1 MSDSFLIQALVFIGA
16 AIVFVPFAK
25 KLGMSSIIGYLLAG
39 IIIGPFGLGFVG
51 ENGQDIMH
59 AAEFGVVMMLFLIG
73 LELDPKA
80 FWEMRKSITGLGLSQ
95 MFFTTLLLFPFFLFL
110 QWNWQSAL
118 AVAMAFSMSSTA
130 IVLQTLKEKQLSR
143 SVSGQ
148 ASFSVLLFQD
158 IAVIPM
164 LAFLPLLAT
173 KVVMDAEGG
182 AHSSMLASYPA
193 WIQAFS
199 VVLAVGL
206 ILLAGRFMVVP
217 FLRYVSKSG
226 LRELL
231 TASSLFLVIGVSA
244 LMEAVGL
251 SPALGAF
258 LAGVVLATSEFKHEL
273 ESNIEPFKALLLGL
287 FFVSVGATIDFNQ
300 ITGDPGFIALLAGV
314 ALLVKFV
321 VLFVIGHLSK
331 MGRDQNLLFS
341 FGLCQV
347 GEFGF
352 VVLSF
357 SGQLEII
364 DPALNAQLMAVVAIT
379 MAVTPFLLLF
389 NDKWIL
395 PRVGLPGKV
404 TNKRKADVIDQQH
417 KVILAGFGHFGS
429 TIGRL
434 LRANGV
440 EATIIDN
447 DPDRV
452 SLLRNMGFN
461 VYYGDATRIELLKSA
476 GLEEAKLLIAA
487 IDSPDTN
494 HVLID
499 RVREHYPNLKI
510 MARAKNRN
518 DAYELLEMGLTN
530 IYRETLYTAVHLGV
544 DALTELGFR
553 KFTANRQGQKFIH
566 YDEMALAKLAAK
578 RHDMKEYILSVKD
591 EIEWQE
597 QLLQNDLMSHTGLS
611 DQTWDSEH
619 LREVVTKTTPTTGS

>member
-51 ENGQDIMH
+51 ANGQDIMH

-80 FWEMRKSITGLGLSQ
+80 FWEMRRSITGLGLSQ
-95 MFFTTLLLFPFFLFL
+95 MLFTTLLLFPFFLAL
-110 QWNWQSAL
+110 QWDWHTAL
-118 AVAMAFSMSSTA
+118 AVALAFSMSSTA

-143 SVSGQ
+143 SVAGQ

-164 LAFLPLLAT
+164 LAMLPLLAISSA
-173 KVVMDAEGG
+173 VPAESS
-182 AHSSMLASYPA
+182 AHGSLLESYPA
-193 WIQAFS
+193 WVQAVS

-206 ILLAGRFMVVP
+206 ILLAGRYLVVP

-231 TASSLFLVIGVSA
+231 TASSLFLVIAVST
-244 LMEAVGL
+244 LMQVVGL

-273 ESNIEPFKALLLGL
+273 ESNVEPFKALLLGL
-287 FFVSVGATIDFNQ
+287 FFVSVGSTIDFDQ
-300 ITGDPGFIALLAGV
+300 ITNDPGFIALLAGV
-314 ALLVKFV
+314 AMLVKFA
-321 VLFVIGHLSK
+321 VLFVIGRFSK
-331 MGRDQNLLFS
+331 MGRDQNMLFS

-357 SGQLEII
+357 AGQLEIV
-364 DPALNAQLMAVVAIT
+364 DPALKAKLMAVVAIT
-379 MAVTPFLLLF
+379 MAVTPFLLLI

-395 PRVGLPGKV
+395 PRFGLPGKAD
-404 TNKRKADVIDQQH
+404 NHRKADVIDQRH

-434 LRANGV
+434 LRANGI

-452 SLLRNMGFN
+452 ALLRKMGFN
-461 VYYGDATRIELLKSA
+461 VYYGDATRMELLKSA
-476 GLEEAKLLIAA
+476 GLDEAKLLIAA
-487 IDSPDTN
+487 IDSPATN
-494 HVLID
+494 LVLID

-518 DAYELLEMGLTN
+518 DAYELIEKGLSN

-566 YDEMALAKLAAK
+566 YDEQALTKLAAK
-578 RHDMKEYILSVKD
+578 RHDMQEYILSVKD

-597 QLLQNDLMSHTGLS
+597 QLLQNDLMSHTDLS
-611 DQTWDSEH
+611 DQSWDSEH
-619 LREVVTKTTPTTGS
+619 LREVVTKTGNRA

>member
-611 DQTWDSEH
+611 DQSWDSEH